1 MRVSSLVVQ
10 FKGVEGFAGEGIV
23 ERWWRV
29 LFVGLELLILR
40 GWLWLV
46 LEWWVV
52 GGVLFELAL
61 DEEDAVVF
69 FEEGGC

>member
-10 FKGVEGFAGEGIV
+10 FKGVEGRAGEGIV
-23 ERWWRV
+23 ERCWRV

-46 LEWWVV
+46 LEWVV
-52 GGVLFELAL
+52 GGVLFEVAL

-69 FEEGGC
+69 FEEGSC

>member
-1 MRVSSLVVQ
+1 MRVFSLVVQ
-10 FKGVEGFAGEGIV
+10 FKGIEGLAGEGIV
-23 ERWWRV
+23 ERCWMV

-46 LEWWVV
+46 LEWVV
-52 GGVLFELAL
+52 GGVLFDVAL

-69 FEEGGC
+69 F